1 MPLPSSDDNFKSG
14 VGGHSINFDLNMTVS
29 NPSITLI
36 TCDFARLSSM
46 SSFCIEVK
54 ETERAQMHNTVK
66 HEYVVNIKKKMF
78 YKIIIM
84 SSEPKKNN

>member
-1 MPLPSSDDNFKSG
+1 
-14 VGGHSINFDLNMTVS
+14 
-29 NPSITLI
+29 
-36 TCDFARLSSM
+36 M
-46 SSFCIEVK
+46 SSFCIEIK

-66 HEYVVNIKKKMF
+66 HEYIVNLKKKMF

>member
-1 MPLPSSDDNFKSG
+1 
-14 VGGHSINFDLNMTVS
+14 
-29 NPSITLI
+29 
-36 TCDFARLSSM
+36 M

-66 HEYVVNIKKKMF
+66 HEYVVICEHQEKMF

>member
-1 MPLPSSDDNFKSG
+1 
-14 VGGHSINFDLNMTVS
+14 MTVS

-66 HEYVVNIKKKMF
+66 HEYVVICEHQEKMF